1 MFVTHRP
8 VLFNFKLKMASFIV
22 VPSPSEAEAM
32 KNTVYTSPQDALG
45 PYVTIGSF
53 VYRCSPH
60 QDVEPGHLAMNAV
73 QRRAARVFTG
83 DAVQVSEFL
92 VPMRNFHVDAVT
104 ICAEWTSSKAGP
116 PDLTNLAN
124 FIRSVLSYQIISY
137 NQPFVLNYGDFPVLA
152 TVKSRVRGFVDEQTE
167 VGLEW
172 SSGFA

>member
-1 MFVTHRP
+1 VFVTHRP